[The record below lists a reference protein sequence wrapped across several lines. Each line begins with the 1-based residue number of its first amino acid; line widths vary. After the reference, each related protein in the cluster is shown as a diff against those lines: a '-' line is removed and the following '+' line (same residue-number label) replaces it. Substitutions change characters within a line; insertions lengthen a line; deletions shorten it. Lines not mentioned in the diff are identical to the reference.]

1 MTRLFPEA
9 RHKERTLKNSYKS
22 SDLACLCYY
31 SIKLQEGTTMK
42 NILLIVIGLLIIG
55 ASVVFALQN
64 NGKENHAK
72 SENTLVAYFS
82 ATGTTKQVAQ
92 NLAKATGANLYEIKP
107 LKPYTSADLNWHDSN
122 SRSSVEMN
130 NPKSRPEI
138 VTDNFSAD
146 KYDTIYLGFP
156 IWWGTAPK
164 VVHTFLEKYD
174 FSGKKI
180 IIFATSG
187 SSGLGSTADNL
198 KSSVSA
204 STKIVEGKV
213 LNDNPSVEDLKKWAE
228 SLK

>member
-1 MTRLFPEA
+1 
-9 RHKERTLKNSYKS
+9 
-22 SDLACLCYY
+22 
-31 SIKLQEGTTMK
+31 MK

-55 ASVVFALQN
+55 AGVVFALQN
-64 NGKENHAK
+64 NGKENPVKA
-72 SENTLVAYFS
+72 ENTLVAYFS
-82 ATGTTKQVAQ
+82 ATGTTKRVAE
-92 NLAKATGANLYEIKP
+92 NLAKATGADIYEIKP

-130 NPKSRPEI
+130 DPKSRPEL
-138 VTDNFSAD
+138 VSDNFSID
-146 KYDTIYLGFP
+146 NYDTIYLGFP

-187 SSGLGSTADNL
+187 SSGLGDTANNL
-198 KSSVSA
+198 KSSVST
-204 STKIVEGKV
+204 STKIIEGKV
-213 LNDNPSVEDLKKWAE
+213 LNGNPSVNELKQWTE

>member
-1 MTRLFPEA
+1 
-9 RHKERTLKNSYKS
+9 
-22 SDLACLCYY
+22 
-31 SIKLQEGTTMK
+31 MK

-55 ASVVFALQN
+55 AGVVFALQN
-64 NGKENHAK
+64 NSKENPVK

-82 ATGTTKQVAQ
+82 ATGTTKRVAQ
-92 NLAKATGANLYEIKP
+92 NLAKVTGADIYEIKP

-130 NPKSRPEI
+130 DSKSRPEI
-138 VTDNFSAD
+138 VAD
-146 KYDTIYLGFP
+146 KFSVDNYDIIYLGFP

-174 FSGKKI
+174 FSGKKV

-187 SSGLGSTADNL
+187 SSGLGDTANNL
-198 KSSVSA
+198 KSSVST

-213 LNDNPSVEDLKKWAE
+213 LNGNPSVDELKQWVE
-228 SLK
+228 GLK

>member
-1 MTRLFPEA
+1 
-9 RHKERTLKNSYKS
+9 
-22 SDLACLCYY
+22 
-31 SIKLQEGTTMK
+31 MK
-42 NILLIVIGLLIIG
+42 NILLVVIGLLIIG
-55 ASVVFALQN
+55 AGVVFALTNRQ
-64 NGKENHAK
+64 EIK
-72 SENTLVAYFS
+72 SNMDTKTLVAYFS

-92 NLAKATGANLYEIKP
+92 NLAKATGADLYEIKP

-187 SSGLGSTADNL
+187 SSGLGYTANNL
-198 KSSVSA
+198 KSSVST
-204 STKIVEGKV
+204 STKIIEGKV
-213 LNDNPSVEDLKKWAE
+213 LNGNPSVDELKQWVE
-228 SLK
+228 GLK